1 MRLRFE
7 AVLAVAAM
15 VLAVSSGA
23 CDRIAGIQGRRAFK
37 EANALYQA
45 QDYKGAAARYEETLK
60 LDPNQTTA
68 YFFLGNSYDNLYK
81 AIRKGEAENDA
92 YLTKAIDNYK
102 LAADKE
108 QQPAIRKLALQY
120 LVAAYGPDKMN
131 DPTQARPVLE
141 RMIQMDPSE
150 VASYFAISK
159 IDEDAG
165 DYDKAEATLLK
176 AKELRPNDANVYMQL
191 AGYYNRLGE
200 FDKTIDALQQRA
212 VKEPNN
218 PEVYYTIASY
228 YWDKAFRDF
237 RLSDTEK
244 RDYITKGLE
253 ADEQALKIKSDYVE
267 AIVYKGLLLRLQA
280 NVEKDAAKQQAL
292 LKQAEALQEQ
302 AKQLQ
307 KKQGGGPGA

>member
-1 MRLRFE
+1 MRVRFE
-7 AVLAVAAM
+7 AVSAVAAV
-15 VLAVSSGA
+15 VLAVSLAG
-23 CDRIAGIQGRRAFK
+23 CDRINTIQARRAFK

-45 QDYKGAAARYEETLK
+45 QDYKGAAVRYEDTIK
-60 LDPNQTTA
+60 LDPAMTTA

-81 AIRKGEAENDA
+81 PIRKGEAQNDEF
-92 YLTKAIDNYK
+92 LTKAIANYK
-102 LAADKE
+102 LAAEKE
-108 QQPAIRKLALQY
+108 EQPAIRKLALQY
-120 LVAAYGPDKMN
+120 LVAAYGPEKVN
-131 DPTQARPVLE
+131 DPEQARPVLE
-141 RMIQMDPSE
+141 RMIQMDPSD
-150 VASYFAISK
+150 VANYFAISK

-165 DYDKAEATLLK
+165 EYDRAEASLQK
-176 AKELRPNDANVYMQL
+176 ARELRPNDSNVYMQL

-212 VKEPNN
+212 SKEPNN

-237 RLSDTEK
+237 RLSDVQK

-253 ADEQALKIKSDYVE
+253 ADEQALKIKGDYIE

-292 LKQAEALQEQ
+292 LKEAEALQEK
-302 AKQLQ
+302 AKELQ
-307 KKQGGGPGA
+307 KKSATGD